1 MTSYAVKDL
10 AALVG
15 GAVEG
20 DGAKQITGLSGLEE
34 AKAGQL
40 SFYGN
45 PRYKQQYLATQATA
59 VLVDETA
66 PKKDSVTLIRVK
78 QPHLAFAKVAQTF
91 FPPKRHPPGVS
102 PRAFVHPEAKVH
114 STAAVMAFASV
125 EKGAVVGENTVLH
138 PSAYVGEGATI
149 GKDTVLYPGA
159 TVLDGCKVGE
169 RCILHSNSVVGA
181 DGFGF
186 AFDPEKVKHEKIPQ
200 AGIARL
206 EDDVELGA
214 CACVDRA
221 TLGETVVGQGSKI
234 DNLVQ
239 VAHNVTIGPHSILCA
254 QAGVSGSAKVGA
266 GVILAGQVGIAGHIS
281 VGNLAKIGAQAGV
294 AQDVDD
300 GATLLGA
307 PAIAHTQYLR
317 SAMVFE
323 KLPEL
328 AKELRALKKRIDT
341 LENEL
346 SQVRGRASA

>member
-1 MTSYAVKDL
+1 
-10 AALVG
+10 
-15 GAVEG
+15 
-20 DGAKQITGLSGLEE
+20 
-34 AKAGQL
+34 
-40 SFYGN
+40 
-45 PRYKQQYLATQATA
+45 
-59 VLVDETA
+59 
-66 PKKDSVTLIRVK
+66 
-78 QPHLAFAKVAQTF
+78 
-91 FPPKRHPPGVS
+91 
-102 PRAFVHPEAKVH
+102 
-114 STAAVMAFASV
+114 
-125 EKGAVVGENTVLH
+125 
-138 PSAYVGEGATI
+138 
-149 GKDTVLYPGA
+149 
-159 TVLDGCKVGE
+159 
-169 RCILHSNSVVGA
+169 
-181 DGFGF
+181 
-186 AFDPEKVKHEKIPQ
+186 KVKHEKIPQ

-221 TLGETVVGQGSKI
+221 TLGETVVGQGTKI

-307 PAIAHTQYLR
+307 PAIQHTSYLR

-328 AKELRALKKRIDT
+328 AKELRALKKRID
-341 LENEL
+341 
-346 SQVRGRASA
+346 